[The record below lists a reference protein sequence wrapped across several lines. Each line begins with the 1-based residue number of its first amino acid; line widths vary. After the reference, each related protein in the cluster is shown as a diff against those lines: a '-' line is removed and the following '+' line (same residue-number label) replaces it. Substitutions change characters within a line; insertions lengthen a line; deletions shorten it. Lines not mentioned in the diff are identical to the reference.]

1 MPVESGETMSGPQD
15 VLEWDLGIYSK
26 KAKSCSYKMYHNG
39 YRYKPRLRWEQTHV
53 IVSVFVIDLNDSEF
67 ISTDTLEFGF
77 KPEWEAG
84 FVFKPGWYG
93 NGKAE
98 FGFKPGLNYLSCDG
112 G

>member
-1 MPVESGETMSGPQD
+1 
-15 VLEWDLGIYSK
+15 
-26 KAKSCSYKMYHNG
+26 MYHDG
-39 YRYKPRLRWEQTHV
+39 YGYKPRLRWEQTHV

-67 ISTDTLEFGF
+67 ISTDTLKFGF
-77 KPEWEAG
+77 KPGWEAG

-93 NGKAE
+93 SGKAE